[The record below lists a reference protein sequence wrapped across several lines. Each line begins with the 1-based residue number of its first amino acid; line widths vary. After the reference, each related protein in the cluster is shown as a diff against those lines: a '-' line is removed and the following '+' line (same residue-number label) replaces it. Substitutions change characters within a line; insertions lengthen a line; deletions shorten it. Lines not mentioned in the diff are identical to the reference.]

1 MFLVAFNGPCN
12 SASTVP
18 ATPEQRHRAAVDEA
32 TVHERHATHLRPND
46 ATAYL
51 KLGQTAA
58 P

>member
-1 MFLVAFNGPCN
+1 MFLVAFRLN